1 MTDATNAKVTAKQK
15 LINQIIAFNAGYGQE
30 SCNAMKVPELKEL
43 LQELKLEAVT
53 PEPELNAETGALIV
67 HEPTVQLPTP
77 PQKREK
83 KEGGSKRDVLYAAFD
98 AAQAAGEDLK
108 AAAHAASP
116 ETSKGVVSSYLC
128 YWRKDRGVVA
138 TRGFGNTAE
147 KKTKEAKVLALIA
160 KLYGV
165 NYNFDATIEA
175 ITATREAELQ
185 AAGGE

>member
-1 MTDATNAKVTAKQK
+1 MTTETTKVTAKQK
-15 LINQIIAFNAGYGQE
+15 LINQIVAFNAGYGQE

-53 PEPELNAETGALIV
+53 PEPELDDAGGLVV

-83 KEGGSKRDVLYAAFD
+83 KEGGSKRDILYAAFD
-98 AAQAAGEDLK
+98 AAQEAGEDLK

-128 YWRKDRGVVA
+128 YWRKNRGVVA

-147 KKTKEAKVLALIA
+147 KKTSEQKVLALIV
-160 KLYGV
+160 KLYGED
-165 NYNFDATIEA
+165 YDL
-175 ITATREAELQ
+175 AEVVEKLQ
-185 AAGGE
+185 VTQ

>member
-53 PEPELNAETGALIV
+53 PEPELDDAGGLVV

-83 KEGGSKRDVLYAAFD
+83 KEGGSKRDILYAAFD
-98 AAQAAGEDLK
+98 AAQEAGEDLK

-147 KKTKEAKVLALIA
+147 KKTNVE
-160 KLYGV
+160 KLRAAIVKIYGE
-165 NYNFDATIEA
+165 NFSVVDVVG
-175 ITATREAELQ
+175 ELQ
-185 AAGGE
+185 NSFTTDEVAV

>member
-1 MTDATNAKVTAKQK
+1 MTTETTKVTAKQK

-53 PEPELNAETGALIV
+53 PEPELNDAGGLVV

-83 KEGGSKRDVLYAAFD
+83 KEGGSKRDILYAAFD
-98 AAQAAGEDLK
+98 AAQEAGEDLK

-147 KKTKEAKVLALIA
+147 KKTKEAKVLTLIA
-160 KLYGV
+160 KLYGEDYDLNKV
-165 NYNFDATIEA
+165 FVDVKAADEKNEA
-175 ITATREAELQ
+175 AE
-185 AAGGE
+185 

>member
-1 MTDATNAKVTAKQK
+1 MTTETTKALTAKQK

-53 PEPELNAETGALIV
+53 PEPELNTETGALIV

-98 AAQAAGEDLK
+98 AAQETGEDLK

-128 YWRKDRGVVA
+128 YWRADRGIKA
-138 TRGFGNTAE
+138 TRGFGNLAV
-147 KKTKEAKVLALIA
+147 KKTVGQKAKAMLI
-160 KLYGV
+160 KLYGDQLDWV
-165 NYNFDATIEA
+165 QIRKDVEA
-175 ITATREAELQ
+175 IEEV
-185 AAGGE
+185 

>member
-43 LQELKLEAVT
+43 LQELKLEAIT
-53 PEPELNAETGALIV
+53 PEPELNDAGGLVV

-83 KEGGSKRDVLYAAFD
+83 KEGGSKRDILYAAFD
-98 AAQAAGEDLK
+98 AAQEAGEDLK

-116 ETSKGVVSSYLC
+116 ETSKGVVRSYLC
-128 YWRKDRGVVA
+128 YWRADRGIKA
-138 TRGFGNTAE
+138 TRGFGNLAV
-147 KKTKEAKVLALIA
+147 KKTVGQKAKAMLI
-160 KLYGV
+160 KLYGDQLDWV
-165 NYNFDATIEA
+165 QIRKDVEA
-175 ITATREAELQ
+175 IEEV
-185 AAGGE
+185 

>member
-53 PEPELNAETGALIV
+53 PEPELDDAGGLVV

-98 AAQAAGEDLK
+98 AAQEAGEDLK

-128 YWRKDRGVVA
+128 YWRADRGIKA
-138 TRGFGNTAE
+138 TRGFGNLAV
-147 KKTKEAKVLALIA
+147 KKTVGQKAKAMLI
-160 KLYGV
+160 KLYGDQLDWV
-165 NYNFDATIEA
+165 QIRKDVEA
-175 ITATREAELQ
+175 IEEV
-185 AAGGE
+185 

>member
-53 PEPELNAETGALIV
+53 PEPELNDAGGLVV

-83 KEGGSKRDVLYAAFD
+83 KEGGSKRDILYAAFD
-98 AAQAAGEDLK
+98 AAQEAGEDLK

-147 KKTKEAKVLALIA
+147 KKTNVE
-160 KLYGV
+160 KLRAAIVKIYGE
-165 NYNFDATIEA
+165 NFSVVDVVG
-175 ITATREAELQ
+175 ELQ
-185 AAGGE
+185 NSFTTDEVAV

>member
-1 MTDATNAKVTAKQK
+1 MTTETGAKVTAKQK

-53 PEPELNAETGALIV
+53 PEPELDDAGGLVV

-175 ITATREAELQ
+175 ITNAREAELQ
-185 AAGGE
+185 AASGE

>member
-1 MTDATNAKVTAKQK
+1 MTDATNTKVTAKQK

-30 SCNAMKVPELKEL
+30 SCNAMKVPALKEL

-53 PEPELNAETGALIV
+53 PEPELDDAGSLVV

-98 AAQAAGEDLK
+98 AAQEAGEDLK
-108 AAAHAASP
+108 AAAHTASP

-138 TRGFGNTAE
+138 TRGFGNTA
-147 KKTKEAKVLALIA
+147 KKLSNEQKVLALLI
-160 KLYGV
+160 KLYGED
-165 NYNFDATIEA
+165 FCIESIVA
-175 ITATREAELQ
+175 GVVTAHEAAKHE
-185 AAGGE
+185 AAE